1 MLQCCN
7 FRPSNNEFQI
17 DDVKVV
23 IGDLIRQSE
32 HSKIHQGCF
41 GETLVNVKIVK
52 MTKTSKKFPESHL
65 GKLIAHPRFLRY
77 LGTCLNP
84 ISLDEINIVSD
95 FYVGATME
103 VRTI

>member
-17 DDVKVV
+17 DDVRVV
-23 IGDLIRQSE
+23 IGDLIRQSGD
-32 HSKIHQGCF
+32 SKIHQGCF

-65 GKLIAHPRFLRY
+65 GKLIGHPRFLRY

-103 VRTI
+103 VRMI